1 MARKRKEGE
10 VINMS
15 ETLKYQN
22 KKSMEL
28 NTVEV
33 WDGNVANGQALRQ
46 AGVDVVCAYPITPS
60 TGTVEAYADHHA
72 NGYVDG
78 EFVMVESEHAA
89 MSGCIGA
96 SAAGARAATATS
108 SQGLALMV
116 ETLYQASGMRMPIV
130 LCMINRALAAPL
142 NVNGDHSDMYLAN
155 QSGWISMDA
164 CTPEESYD
172 LVLCAFRIAEHLDV
186 RLPVIV
192 NQDGFLTSHKAQN
205 IKPLTDEQAYK
216 FVGDY
221 VEVNSLLNFDKP
233 VTHGVQT
240 ESDWHMEH
248 KAKQNKAMMESPK
261 IIQEVFDEYAK
272 LSGRQYNMLET
283 HNFDDAEVVIVA
295 MGTNYQTAMVCSDG
309 LREEGLKVGVMMPR
323 VFRPT
328 QMDTFAKK
336 LKHVKAIV
344 CLDRSAPG
352 GQTGLL
358 YNDIAAALFNTSA
371 RPLLSNYIYGL
382 GGRDIN
388 IANLTKIFKDAL
400 EEVKNGRLN
409 GSIQRWIGVR
419 GPELNYYSVEG

>member
-1 MARKRKEGE
+1 MYMNKR
-10 VINMS
+10 
-15 ETLKYQN
+15 Q
-22 KKSMEL
+22 MEL
-28 NTVEV
+28 NDVEV
-33 WDGNVANGQALRQ
+33 WDGNVANSHALRQ
-46 AGVDVVCAYPITPS
+46 ASVDVVSAYPITPS
-60 TGTVEAYADHHA
+60 TGTVEAYASHNA

-78 EFVMVESEHAA
+78 EIIMTESEHAA

-96 SAAGARAATATS
+96 AAAGARSATATS

-116 ETLYQASGMRMPIV
+116 ETLYQAAGMRLPIV

-155 QSGWISMDA
+155 QTGWISMDA

-172 LVLCAFRIAEHLDV
+172 LVLCAFKIGENKDV

-205 IKPLTDEQAYK
+205 VRPLKDEVAYN

-221 VEVNSLLNFDKP
+221 KEVNSMLNFDKP

-240 ESDWHMEH
+240 ESDWHFEH

-261 IIQEVFDEYAK
+261 VIQEVFDEYAK
-272 LSGRQYNMLET
+272 VSGRQYNLIET
-283 HNFDDAEVVIVA
+283 HKTEDAEVIIVC
-295 MGTNYQTAMVCSDG
+295 MGTTYQTAKVACDKM
-309 LREEGLKVGVMMPR
+309 REEGLKAGVLMPR

-328 QMDTFAKK
+328 QLDMLADK
-336 LKHVKAIV
+336 LKNAKAVV
-344 CLDRSAPG
+344 CMDRSSPG

-358 YNDIAAALFNTSA
+358 YNDVAASLFNTDA
-371 RPLLSNYIYGL
+371 RPVLSNIIYGL

-388 IANLTKIFKDAL
+388 IANLSDIYRHAQKEADAGKL
-400 EEVKNGRLN
+400 DGA
-409 GSIQRWIGVR
+409 IQRWIGVR
-419 GPELNYYSVEG
+419 GPELKYYSV

>member
-1 MARKRKEGE
+1 MYR
-10 VINMS
+10 
-15 ETLKYQN
+15 N

-28 NTVEV
+28 KSVEV

-46 AGVDVVCAYPITPS
+46 AGVDVVAAYPITPS
-60 TGTVEAYADHHA
+60 TGTVEAYAGHHA

-116 ETLYQASGMRMPIV
+116 ETLYQASGMRLPIV

-142 NVNGDHSDMYLAN
+142 NVNGDHSDMYLSN
-155 QSGWISMDA
+155 QTGWISLDA

-172 LVLCAFRIAEHLDV
+172 LVFCAFRIGEHLDV

-192 NQDGFLTSHKAQN
+192 SQDGFLTSHKAQN
-205 IKPLTDEQAYK
+205 VRPLSDKDAYD

-240 ESDWHMEH
+240 ESDWHFEH
-248 KAKQNKAMMESPK
+248 KAKQNAAMMGSVK
-261 IIQEVFDEYAK
+261 IIEEVFEEYAK
-272 LSGRQYNMLET
+272 ISGRKYNMIET
-283 HNFDDAEVVIVA
+283 HQFEDAEAVIVC
-295 MGTNYQTAMVCSDG
+295 MGTTYETAKVTADRM
-309 LREEGLKVGVMMPR
+309 RAEGKKVGVLMPR

-328 QMDTFAKK
+328 QIDKLAEMLADKK
-336 LKHVKAIV
+336 SIV
-344 CLDRSAPG
+344 CMDRSAPG
-352 GQTGLL
+352 GQMGLL
-358 YNDIAAALFNTSA
+358 YNDIVGALYNTDA
-371 RPLLSNYIYGL
+371 RPVVSNIVYGL

-388 IANLTKIFKDAL
+388 VVQLTEIFDNAL
-400 EEVKNGRLN
+400 EEGRNGKLN
-409 GSIQRWIGVR
+409 GSIQRWTGVR
-419 GPELNYYSVEG
+419 GPELKYYNVKG

>member
-1 MARKRKEGE
+1 MFRNKR
-10 VINMS
+10 
-15 ETLKYQN
+15 
-22 KKSMEL
+22 SMEL

-46 AGVDVVCAYPITPS
+46 AGVDVVAAYPITPS
-60 TGTVEAYADHHA
+60 TGTVEAYAAHHA

-155 QSGWISMDA
+155 QCGWISIDA

-172 LVLCAFRIAEHLDV
+172 LVLCAFRIGEHKNV

-205 IKPLTDEQAYK
+205 VRPLSDEVAYN

-221 VEVNSLLNFDKP
+221 QEVNSLLNFDKP

-240 ESDWHMEH
+240 ESDWHFEH
-248 KAKQNKAMMESPK
+248 KARQHDTMMKAPK
-261 IIQEVFDEYAK
+261 VIEEVFEEYAK
-272 LSGRQYNMLET
+272 ISGRKYNMIET
-283 HNFDDAEVVIVA
+283 HMVEDADVVIVCL
-295 MGTNYQTAMVCSDG
+295 GTTYQTTQMTVDK
-309 LREEGLKVGVMMPR
+309 LRAEGKKVGCMMPR

-328 QMDTFAKK
+328 QLESFAKI
-336 LKHVKAIV
+336 LKNAKAVV
-344 CLDRSAPG
+344 CMDRSAPG

-358 YNDIAAALFNTSA
+358 YNDVAAALFNTSS
-371 RPLLSNYIYGL
+371 RPLLSNVIYGL

-388 IANLTKIFKDAL
+388 IENLTSVFNHAL
-400 EEVKNGRLN
+400 DEVANGKLN
-409 GSIQRWIGVR
+409 GAIQRFVGVR
-419 GPELNYYSVEG
+419 GPELKYYSVEE

>member
-1 MARKRKEGE
+1 MFKNKR
-10 VINMS
+10 
-15 ETLKYQN
+15 T
-22 KKSMEL
+22 MEL

-46 AGVDVVCAYPITPS
+46 ASVDVVAAYPITPS
-60 TGTVEAYADHHA
+60 TGTVEAYASHHA

-155 QSGWISMDA
+155 QSGWISIDA

-172 LVLCAFRIAEHLDV
+172 LVLCAFKIAENKNV

-205 IKPLTDEQAYK
+205 VRPLTDEVAYN

-221 VEVNSLLNFDKP
+221 QEINSLLNFDKP

-240 ESDWHMEH
+240 ESDWHFEH
-248 KAKQNKAMMESPK
+248 KAKQHDAMMKSPK
-261 IIQEVFDEYAK
+261 VIEEVFEEYAK
-272 LSGRQYNMLET
+272 ISGRKYNLIET
-283 HNFDDAEVVIVA
+283 HMTEDADVIIVCL
-295 MGTNYQTAMVCSDG
+295 GTTYQTTQMTVDK
-309 LREEGLKVGVMMPR
+309 LRAEGKKVGCMMPR

-328 QMDTFAKK
+328 QLDTLVKVLKNAKA
-336 LKHVKAIV
+336 VV
-344 CLDRSAPG
+344 CMDRSAPG
-352 GQTGLL
+352 GQTGLI
-358 YNDIAAALFNTSA
+358 YNDVAAALFNTSS
-371 RPLLSNYIYGL
+371 RPLLSNVIYGL

-388 IANLTKIFKDAL
+388 IENLTSVFNHAL
-400 EEVKNGRLN
+400 EEVASGKLN
-409 GSIQRWIGVR
+409 GAIQRFVGVR
-419 GPELNYYSVEG
+419 GPELKYYSVEE

>member
-1 MARKRKEGE
+1 MYRNKR
-10 VINMS
+10 
-15 ETLKYQN
+15 
-22 KKSMEL
+22 SMEL
-28 NTVEV
+28 KTVEV
-33 WDGNVANGQALRQ
+33 WDGNVANSHALRQ
-46 AGVDVVCAYPITPS
+46 ASVDVVSAYPITPS
-60 TGTVEAYADHHA
+60 TGTVEAYASHNA

-78 EFVMVESEHAA
+78 EMIMTESEHAA

-96 SAAGARAATATS
+96 SAAGARSATATS

-116 ETLYQASGMRMPIV
+116 ETLYQASGMRLPIV

-155 QSGWISMDA
+155 QSGWISIDA

-172 LVLCAFRIAEHLDV
+172 LVLCAFRIGEHLDV

-205 IKPLTDEQAYK
+205 VRPLSDDAAYD

-221 VEVNSLLNFDKP
+221 KEVNSMLNFDKP

-240 ESDWHMEH
+240 ESDWHFEH
-248 KAKQNKAMMESPK
+248 KAKQNKAMMDSVSVIE
-261 IIQEVFDEYAK
+261 EVFADFEK
-272 LSGRQYNMLET
+272 VSGRKYNMIET
-283 HNFDDAEVVIVA
+283 HKTEDAEVIVIC
-295 MGTNYQTAMVCSDG
+295 MGTTYQTAMVACDKM
-309 LREEGLKVGVMMPR
+309 REEGIKCGVLMPR

-328 QMDTFAKK
+328 LMDQLVDK
-336 LKHVKAIV
+336 LKNAKAVV
-344 CLDRSAPG
+344 CMDRSAPG

-358 YNDIAAALFNTSA
+358 YNDVASALFNTSS
-371 RPLLSNYIYGL
+371 RPLLSNLIYGL

-388 IANLTKIFKDAL
+388 IENLSDIFKDAQA
-400 EEVKNGRLN
+400 EVKAGKLN
-409 GSIQRWIGVR
+409 GSIQRWVGVR

>member
-1 MARKRKEGE
+1 MFKNKR
-10 VINMS
+10 
-15 ETLKYQN
+15 T
-22 KKSMEL
+22 MEL

-33 WDGNVANGQALRQ
+33 WDGNVANSHALRQ
-46 AGVDVVCAYPITPS
+46 ASVDVVAAYPITPS
-60 TGTVEAYADHHA
+60 TGTVEAYASHHA

-96 SAAGARAATATS
+96 AAAGARAATATS

-155 QSGWISMDA
+155 QSGWISLDA

-172 LVLCAFRIAEHLDV
+172 LVLCAFRIGEHKDV

-205 IKPLTDEQAYK
+205 VRPLTDEVAYN

-221 VEVNSLLNFDKP
+221 KEVNSLLNFDKP

-240 ESDWHMEH
+240 ESDWHFEH
-248 KAKQNKAMMESPK
+248 KAKQHDAMMKSVKVIE
-261 IIQEVFDEYAK
+261 EVFEEYAK
-272 LSGRQYNMLET
+272 VSGRKYNMIES
-283 HNFDDAEVVIVA
+283 HFVEDADVVIVCL
-295 MGTNYQTAMVCSDG
+295 GTTYQTTQMAVDQ
-309 LREEGLKVGVMMPR
+309 LRAEGKKVGVIMPR

-328 QMDTFAKK
+328 QLNTLASM
-336 LKHVKAIV
+336 LKNAKAIV
-344 CLDRSAPG
+344 CMDRSAPG

-358 YNDIAAALFNTSA
+358 YNDIAGALFNTSS
-371 RPLLSNYIYGL
+371 RPLLSNVIYGL

-388 IANLTKIFKDAL
+388 IENLKSVFNHALGEVANGK
-400 EEVKNGRLN
+400 LN
-409 GSIQRWIGVR
+409 GTIQRFVGVR
-419 GPELNYYSVEG
+419 GPELKYYSVEE

>member
-1 MARKRKEGE
+1 MFKNKR
-10 VINMS
+10 
-15 ETLKYQN
+15 T
-22 KKSMEL
+22 MEL

-33 WDGNVANGQALRQ
+33 WDGNLANSHALRQ
-46 AGVDVVCAYPITPS
+46 ASVDVVAAYPITPS
-60 TGTVEAYADHHA
+60 TGTVEGYAQHHA

-96 SAAGARAATATS
+96 AAAGARAATATS

-172 LVLCAFRIAEHLDV
+172 LVLCAFRIAEHKDV

-205 IKPLTDEQAYK
+205 VRPLSDDAAYN

-221 VEVNSLLNFDKP
+221 QEVNSLLNFSKP

-240 ESDWHMEH
+240 ESDWHFEH
-248 KAKQNKAMMESPK
+248 KAKQHDAMMKSTKVIE
-261 IIQEVFDEYAK
+261 EVFEEYAK
-272 LSGRQYNMLET
+272 LSGRKYNMVET
-283 HNFDDAEVVIVA
+283 YLVEDADVVIICL
-295 MGTNYQTAMVCSDG
+295 GTTYQTAQMAADQ
-309 LREEGLKVGVMMPR
+309 LRAEGKKVGVLMPR

-328 QMDTFAKK
+328 QLEIIAKT
-336 LKHVKAIV
+336 LKNAKGIV
-344 CLDRSAPG
+344 CMDRSAPG
-352 GQTGLL
+352 GQTGLI
-358 YNDIAAALFNTSA
+358 YNDVAAALFNTSA
-371 RPLLSNYIYGL
+371 RPLLSNVIYGL

-388 IANLTKIFKDAL
+388 IVALKGIFNAAL
-400 EEVKNGRLN
+400 EEVSNGKLN
-409 GSIQRWIGVR
+409 GSIQRFVGVR
-419 GPELNYYSVEG
+419 GPELKYYSVEE

>member
-1 MARKRKEGE
+1 MFRNKR
-10 VINMS
+10 
-15 ETLKYQN
+15 T
-22 KKSMEL
+22 MEL

-33 WDGNVANGQALRQ
+33 WDGNLANSHALRQ
-46 AGVDVVCAYPITPS
+46 AGVDVVAAYPITPS
-60 TGTVEAYADHHA
+60 TGTVEGYAMHHA
-72 NGYVDG
+72 NGYIDG

-130 LCMINRALAAPL
+130 LCLVNRALAAPL

-172 LVLCAFRIAEHLDV
+172 LVLCAFRIAENKDV

-205 IKPLTDEQAYK
+205 VRPLSDKDAYD

-221 VEVNSLLNFDKP
+221 QEINSLLNFAKP

-240 ESDWHMEH
+240 ESDWHFEH
-248 KAKQNKAMMESPK
+248 KAKQHDAMMKSTKVIE
-261 IIQEVFDEYAK
+261 EVFAEYAK
-272 LSGRQYNMLET
+272 LSGREYKMIET
-283 HNFDDAEVVIVA
+283 YLVEDADVVLVCL
-295 MGTNYQTAMVCSDG
+295 GTTYQTAQMAADQ
-309 LREEGLKVGVMMPR
+309 LRAEGKKVGVILPR

-328 QMDTFAKK
+328 QLTAISKILQNAKA
-336 LKHVKAIV
+336 VV
-344 CLDRSAPG
+344 CMDRSAPG
-352 GQTGLL
+352 GQTGLI
-358 YNDIAAALFNTSA
+358 YNDVAAALFNTAA
-371 RPLLSNYIYGL
+371 RPLLSNVIYGL
-382 GGRDIN
+382 GGRDIS
-388 IANLTKIFKDAL
+388 IESLKGIFNYAL
-400 EEVKNGRLN
+400 DEVNDGKLN
-409 GSIQRWIGVR
+409 GSIQRFVGVR
-419 GPELNYYSVEG
+419 GPELKYYSVEA

>member
-1 MARKRKEGE
+1 MFRNKR
-10 VINMS
+10 
-15 ETLKYQN
+15 T
-22 KKSMEL
+22 MEL

-33 WDGNVANGQALRQ
+33 WDGNLANSHALRQ
-46 AGVDVVCAYPITPS
+46 ASVDVVAAYPITPS
-60 TGTVEAYADHHA
+60 TGTVEGYATHHA
-72 NGYVDG
+72 NGYIDG

-130 LCMINRALAAPL
+130 LCLVNRALASPL

-155 QSGWISMDA
+155 QSGWISLDA

-172 LVLCAFRIAEHLDV
+172 LVLCAFRIAEHKSV

-192 NQDGFLTSHKAQN
+192 NHDGFLTSHKAQN
-205 IKPLTDEQAYK
+205 VRPLSDEVAYN

-221 VEVNSLLNFDKP
+221 QEVNSLLNFDKP

-240 ESDWHMEH
+240 ESDWHFEH
-248 KAKQNKAMMESPK
+248 KAKQNDAMMNSVKVIE
-261 IIQEVFDEYAK
+261 EVFEEYATI
-272 LSGRQYNMLET
+272 SGRKYNMIET
-283 HNFDDAEVVIVA
+283 YLVEDADVV
-295 MGTNYQTAMVCSDG
+295 MVCLGTTYETAQIAVDK
-309 LREEGLKVGVMMPR
+309 LRAEGKKVGVVLPR

-328 QMDTFAKK
+328 QFDTFAKI
-336 LKHVKAIV
+336 LKNAKAVV
-344 CLDRSAPG
+344 CMDRSAPG

-358 YNDIAAALFNTSA
+358 YSDVAGALFNTSS
-371 RPLLSNYIYGL
+371 RPLLSNVIYGL

-388 IANLTKIFKDAL
+388 IENLKGIFNYAL
-400 EEVKNGRLN
+400 EEVANGKLN
-409 GSIQRWIGVR
+409 GSVQRFIGVR
-419 GPELNYYSVEG
+419 GPELKYYSVEA

>member
-1 MARKRKEGE
+1 MYRNKR
-10 VINMS
+10 
-15 ETLKYQN
+15 Q
-22 KKSMEL
+22 MEL
-28 NTVEV
+28 NDVEV
-33 WDGNVANGQALRQ
+33 WDGNVANSHALRQ
-46 AGVDVVCAYPITPS
+46 AGVDVVSAYPITPS
-60 TGTVEAYADHHA
+60 TGTVEAYASHDA

-78 EFVMVESEHAA
+78 EMIMTESEHAA

-96 SAAGARAATATS
+96 SAAGARTATATS

-116 ETLYQASGMRMPIV
+116 ETLYQASGMRLPIV

-155 QSGWISMDA
+155 QSGWISIDA

-172 LVLCAFRIAEHLDV
+172 LVLCAFRIGEHKDV

-205 IKPLTDEQAYK
+205 VRPLTDDAAYD

-221 VEVNSLLNFDKP
+221 KEVNSMLNFDKP

-240 ESDWHMEH
+240 ESDWHFEH
-248 KAKQNKAMMESPK
+248 KAKQNKAMMDSVCVIE
-261 IIQEVFDEYAK
+261 EVFEEFAK
-272 LSGRQYNMLET
+272 VSGRKYNMIEE
-283 HNFDDAEVVIVA
+283 HRMDDAEVVIVC
-295 MGTNYQTAMVCSDG
+295 MGTTYQTAQVACDKM
-309 LREEGLKVGVMMPR
+309 REEGIKAGVIMPR

-328 QMDTFAKK
+328 QMDQLAEK
-336 LKHVKAIV
+336 LKDAKAVV
-344 CLDRSAPG
+344 CMDRSAPG

-358 YNDIAAALFNTSA
+358 YNDVAAALFNTNA
-371 RPLLSNYIYGL
+371 RPLLSNLIYGL

-388 IANLTKIFKDAL
+388 IENLSDIYRDAQA
-400 EEVKNGRLN
+400 EVEAGKLN

-419 GPELNYYSVEG
+419 GPELKYYSVQG